1 MFVDRK
7 KIRFDAI
14 GSGVT
19 INIPIK
25 LEFTP
30 TDNSELIQEKFVNDE
45 LFKAINPIDDYK
57 KVRFKPAKINDKGE
71 WEVVDS
77 FKLGINVFTRD
88 SIVAGNPQYS
98 SNVNT
103 TPYSSYDDL
112 FPVDN
117 PINSDDLFCQT
128 NRLMKSF
135 LTLNFYT
142 SSDIDD
148 AIFIGFTN
156 IFTQIGGDQRIS
168 TGQPKSVDKAPI
180 SFRIGDP
187 ILKPELVHEGFHIY
201 WYKDLVDNGENREYH
216 MYMSAEY
223 NNAANGQTSLL
234 YPLETSQSSLSDLQL
249 SDISG
254 VNGGLFLKC
263 ILKNVN
269 GNYYYTFV
277 PNSLQYGVDWGSAPN
292 EPNITFYQVS
302 PAPL

>member
-57 KVRFKPAKINDKGE
+57 KVRFKPAKINNKGE

-98 SNVNT
+98 NNVNT

-142 SSDIDD
+142 SSDIDN

-156 IFTQIGGDQRIS
+156 IFTQISGDQRIS
-168 TGQPKSVDKAPI
+168 TGQPKSADKAPI

-187 ILKPELVHEGFHIY
+187 ILKPELVHEGFHLY
-201 WYKDLVDNGENREYH
+201 WYKDLVDNGENQEYH

-234 YPLETSQSSLSDLQL
+234 YPLETPQSSLGDLQL

-277 PNSLQYGVDWGSAPN
+277 PNSIQYGVDWGSAPN

>member
-57 KVRFKPAKINDKGE
+57 KVRFKPAKVNTEGV
-71 WEVVDS
+71 WEVVDE
-77 FKLGINVFTRD
+77 FKLGINMFTRD

-98 SNVNT
+98 TNSDT

-142 SSDIDD
+142 TSDIDD

-156 IFTQIGGDQRIS
+156 IFTQIGNDQRIE
-168 TGQPKSVDKAPI
+168 TGQSKQVDKAPI
-180 SFRIGDP
+180 SYRIGDP
-187 ILKPELVHEGFHIY
+187 IFKPELVHEGFHLY
-201 WYKDLVDNGENREYH
+201 WYKDLVDNGDNQEYH
-216 MYMSAEY
+216 MYMSAEF

-234 YPLETSQSSLSDLQL
+234 YPLQTPQISINDLQL
-249 SDISG
+249 SDING

-269 GNYYYTFV
+269 GNYYYTFD
-277 PNSLQYGVDWGSAPN
+277 PKPIQTGVDWNTAAN
-292 EPNITFYQVS
+292 VPNITFYQVS